1 MKRRQIAFAFIA
13 CSLFVAAIMAQQQKS
28 ATPESKSGASTVDSP
43 PKNLQKTTVKDFVF
57 QIDSC
62 AVSKRSVVCEPTVIN
77 TSAQDQE
84 ILMSVAGA
92 DYSDDLGKMTRIV
105 DGFGVEYIPKDIHL
119 GSASK
124 KFGAG
129 LGVCCP
135 DSVAR
140 GAACSFGGCSHYEY
154 ARAPGTN
161 EDQTLVC

>member
-1 MKRRQIAFAFIA
+1 
-13 CSLFVAAIMAQQQKS
+13 
-28 ATPESKSGASTVDSP
+28 
-43 PKNLQKTTVKDFVF
+43 VKDFVF

-140 GAACSFGGCSHYEY
+140 GAACSFGGCLI
-154 ARAPGTN
+154 TN
-161 EDQTLVC
+161 TLVPRVPMKIRLLFANINPEAKTLALLRVYFVWKDPEGEKLSADLRDIPIIR